1 MTSPENQAPVG
12 QAGVTTVHL
21 SIEGM
26 HCGSCSALIEE
37 TLIEQPGVLEASVDL
52 DAARAVVR
60 FDRDRLGSNDLCGL
74 VSGVGYEATVLET
87 T

>member
-1 MTSPENQAPVG
+1 MTSTNQTDASG
-12 QAGVTTVHL
+12 AATAIL

-60 FDRDRLGSNDLCGL
+60 FDAGQLGVNDLCGL
-74 VSGVGYEATVLET
+74 VGGAGYEATELEST
-87 T
+87 

>member
-1 MTSPENQAPVG
+1 MTSTNQTDGVG
-12 QAGVTTVHL
+12 PLTATL

-37 TLIEQPGVLEASVDL
+37 TLAEQPGVLEASVDL
-52 DAARAVVR
+52 DEARAVVR
-60 FDRDRLGSNDLCGL
+60 FDAGQLGVNDLCGL
-74 VSGVGYEATVLET
+74 VSSVGYEATVLET